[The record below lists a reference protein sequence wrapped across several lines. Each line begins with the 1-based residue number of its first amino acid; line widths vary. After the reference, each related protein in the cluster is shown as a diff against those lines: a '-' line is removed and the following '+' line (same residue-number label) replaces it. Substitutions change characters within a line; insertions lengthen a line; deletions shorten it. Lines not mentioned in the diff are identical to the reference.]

1 MKPVGAK
8 GKRPARPEVS
18 NYVRQMLRSTER
30 RTLVKRTGKELFFDI
45 LLYAVFGFY
54 LFLLAAILFRSRLGE
69 RSVNLIPFR
78 TIGGYLADLAGAAH
92 LRAFALQN
100 LLANIVIFVPLGVY
114 AVLLNRDKR
123 VWKNLLIVL
132 GATVLAEVVQT
143 VFKLGHGDI
152 DDVLLNCAGGLLG
165 ILLCKGLYR
174 LCGDE
179 EKARHAV
186 ALAAPV
192 VGAAGILLLLHGV

>member
-1 MKPVGAK
+1 MTGAK
-8 GKRPARPEVS
+8 REKRR
-18 NYVRQMLRSTER
+18 
-30 RTLVKRTGKELFFDI
+30 ELAFSI

-54 LFLLAAILFRSRLGE
+54 LLLLAAILFRSYVGE
-69 RSVNLIPFR
+69 RSLNLIPFQ

-132 GATVLAEVVQT
+132 GATVLAEAVQT

-152 DDVLLNCAGGLLG
+152 DDVILNCLGGLLG
-165 ILLCKGLYR
+165 ILFCKGLYR

-179 EKARHAV
+179 GRTRRVVAV
-186 ALAAPV
+186 AAPV
-192 VGAAGILLLLHGV
+192 IGAAAILFLLLHGI

>member
-1 MKPVGAK
+1 M
-8 GKRPARPEVS
+8 
-18 NYVRQMLRSTER
+18 
-30 RTLVKRTGKELFFDI
+30 KRTGKELFFDI

-54 LFLLAAILFRSRLGE
+54 LLLLAAILFRSRLGE
-69 RSVNLIPFR
+69 RSVNLVPFR

-114 AVLLNRDKR
+114 AALLNRDKR

-132 GATVLAEVVQT
+132 GATVLAEAVQT

-152 DDVLLNCAGGLLG
+152 DDVILNCFGGLLG
-165 ILLCKGLYR
+165 IFLCKGLYR
-174 LCGDE
+174 LCGDGG
-179 EKARHAV
+179 KTRRVVAV
-186 ALAAPV
+186 AAPV
-192 VGAAGILLLLHGV
+192 VGAAGILLLLHGI